1 LYEFR
6 SDDIQVIN
14 KLIEPLLT
22 QSSCLQGD
30 EVMSNLK
37 LPPIDLLAMVLQ
49 VETLNL
55 VTKIDI
61 EDIAIREERSL
72 IETALSAQMVVGHWQ
87 SGHWESYWSDRVR
100 IEAIVRNLSA
110 ALASE
115 QWSKGH
121 APLAKRLLQEYNII
135 LDRSRSQGEYIR
147 EGVQQINTVTSIE
160 ETRRGIQQS
169 DSVRR

>member
-1 LYEFR
+1 MLA
-6 SDDIQVIN
+6 
-14 KLIEPLLT
+14 
-22 QSSCLQGD
+22 GD
-30 EVMSNLK
+30 EAVSNPK
-37 LPPIDLLAMVLQ
+37 LPPIDLVAMILQ

-55 VTKIDI
+55 ATEIDI
-61 EDIAIREERSL
+61 EGDAVREERSL
-72 IETALSAQMVVGHWQ
+72 TETTLSAQMVVGHWQ

-100 IEAIVRNLSA
+100 VETTVHNLSA
-110 ALASE
+110 ALASK
-115 QWSKGH
+115 QWPKGH

-169 DSVRR
+169 DSVRW